1 MKKMIPF
8 YLNGQKYMT
17 QNSITLAQLLDY
29 FNYNTELLV
38 VEYNKFICPK
48 KLWHTLKITE
58 NNTIE
63 IISIVGGG

>member
-1 MKKMIPF
+1 MVIF
-8 YLNGQKYMT
+8 FLNGQKYT
-17 QNSITLAQLLDY
+17 TENSITLLDLLEY

-38 VEYNKFICPK
+38 VEYNHFICPK
-48 KLWHTLKITE
+48 KLWDSINISQ

>member
-1 MKKMIPF
+1 MTKMIPF
-8 YLNGQKYMT
+8 YLNGQKYLT
-17 QNSITLAQLLDY
+17 PNSITLAQLLNY
-29 FNYNTELLV
+29 LNYNTELLV

-48 KLWHTLKITE
+48 KDWHTLEIKE

>member
-1 MKKMIPF
+1 MISF

-17 QNSITLAQLLDY
+17 ETSITLEELLNY

-38 VEYNKFICPK
+38 VEYNQFICPK
-48 KLWHTLKITE
+48 KLWHTLKIKE

-63 IISIVGGG
+63 INK

>member
-1 MKKMIPF
+1 
-8 YLNGQKYMT
+8 MT
-17 QNSITLAQLLDY
+17 ETSITLEELLNY

-38 VEYNKFICPK
+38 VEYNQFICPK
-48 KLWHTLKITE
+48 KLWHTLKIKE

>member
-17 QNSITLAQLLDY
+17 QNSITLAQLLNY

-48 KLWHTLKITE
+48 KLWDTLKITE